1 MGEHLLSVLRGIISR
16 ALWLS
21 HQADES
27 PERWQVSIVRDE
39 HSRHLVL
46 TVSPENEKGHDL
58 TVPFSIILL
67 LTAHC

>member
-46 TVSPENEKGHDL
+46 TVSPENEKG
-58 TVPFSIILL
+58 TN
-67 LTAHC
+67 